1 MNYTTTLA
9 FANEVKSIIDDYW
22 KLILSNEQLVEKI
35 KFLFSDVDNRGLALR
50 GTAFTTSFS
59 KVLGKKRIAVLKD
72 TLKSIDAKLYNKLI

>member
-22 KLILSNEQLVEKI
+22 KLIISNEQLVKRIKI
-35 KFLFSDVDNRGLALR
+35 LFCDVDNRGLALR

-59 KVLGKKRIAVLKD
+59 KVLGKKRIAVIKE
-72 TLKSIDAKLYNKLI
+72 TLKSIDAKLYNNLM